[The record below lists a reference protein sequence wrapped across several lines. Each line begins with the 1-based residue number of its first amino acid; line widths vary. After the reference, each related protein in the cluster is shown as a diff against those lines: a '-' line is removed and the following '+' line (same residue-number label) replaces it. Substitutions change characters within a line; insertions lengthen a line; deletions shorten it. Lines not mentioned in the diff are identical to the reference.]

1 MKKLLTLIA
10 TAVIAVTACF
20 GLTACGGSE
29 KVLQVYTN
37 AGFAPFEYVN
47 EQGQVVGVDIDIMNY
62 IGNKLGY
69 KVVINDIAFKQI
81 LPEVENYKYAVGAAG
96 MSKNDERD
104 ATANASIVYATSVQY
119 VIAPN
124 GAFGDNE
131 VVTLEALANYSAKI
145 GVQSGTTGQFMIE
158 DYIAAEELENQIVE
172 YSNAIVASG
181 DIGTA
186 TIGAVII
193 DELPAKAIAGA
204 NANLSCWKI
213 VAEPETYVL
222 YFNKEA
228 TELLEQVN
236 GVLQQMITDGI
247 IDQYIVN
254 HSSGN

>member
-1 MKKLLTLIA
+1 MKKFLALMA
-10 TAVIAVTACF
+10 TVVVAVASCF
-20 GLTACGGSE
+20 GLTACGEGE

-37 AGFAPFEYVN
+37 AGFMPFEYVN

-69 KVVINDIAFKQI
+69 KVVINDIEFGKI
-81 LPEVENYKYAVGAAG
+81 MNEVQNYKYAVGAAG
-96 MSKNDERD
+96 MSKKADRD
-104 ATANASIVYATSVQY
+104 LAGNASIVYATSVQY

-124 GAFGDNE
+124 GTFADNE
-131 VVTLEALANYSAKI
+131 IVTLEALTNYATKI
-145 GVQSGTTGQFMIE
+145 GVQEGTTGQGLIE
-158 DYIAAEELENQIVE
+158 DYVEEAELETQTVG
-172 YSNAIVASG
+172 YSNAIVAST

-186 TIGAVII
+186 TIDAVII
-193 DELPAKAIAGA
+193 DELPAKMIADA
-204 NANLSCWKI
+204 NNNLSYWKI
-213 VAEPETYVL
+213 DADPETYVL

-254 HSSGN
+254 HSNGN